1 MNYPTRYIIR
11 MMIFLLVILGIIGLL
26 YAPLSWAFFGNPVIN
41 GLIIMALL
49 LGVAFIFRQTTRL
62 LPEYRWMRMMR
73 SGGMPPQHA
82 SSQIRGIKP
91 NLLATVA
98 VMFSDENRLT
108 NNMSAQN
115 MRSLLDGVAV
125 RLDES
130 REISR
135 YMIGLLVFLGLLGT
149 FWGLL
154 ETIQAVGFVVSGIDT
169 QTADFTQLMKEFK
182 SGLDA
187 PLSGMATAFS
197 SSLFGLAGSL
207 ILGFLDLQL
216 GQASS
221 RFYSDLEDW
230 LSTMARFSDR
240 SGDGLDPA
248 ISMGLS
254 EEAAD
259 RMLEL
264 TRHIS
269 KSEQER
275 GQMLQTLQEINKTL
289 LTLRQHQDQNQLVAE
304 GLDALQ
310 QSLATLASN
319 MANDRKDVI
328 DAMTTELRALSRA
341 IAAISRKAN

>member
-1 MNYPTRYIIR
+1 
-11 MMIFLLVILGIIGLL
+11 MIVFLMVIATIVGLL
-26 YAPLSWAFFGNPVIN
+26 YSPLSWAFFGNPVIN
-41 GLIIMALL
+41 GIILMALII
-49 LGVAFIFRQTTRL
+49 GIGFIFRQTIRL
-62 LPEYRWMRMMR
+62 LPEYRWMRIMR
-73 SGGMPPQHA
+73 SSNIGSGM
-82 SSQIRGIKP
+82 RVKP
-91 NLLATVA
+91 SLLATVA

-108 NNMSAQN
+108 NNMSAQS
-115 MRSLLDGVAV
+115 MRSVLDGVAV

-135 YMIGLLVFLGLLGT
+135 YLIGLLVFLGLLGT

-169 QTADFTQLMKEFK
+169 QTADFGKLMQEFK

-230 LSTMARFSDR
+230 LSTMARFSDGG
-240 SGDGLDPA
+240 GDGLDPA

-264 TRHIS
+264 TRHIG

-275 GQMLQTLQEINKTL
+275 GQMLHTLQEINKTL
-289 LTLRQHQDQNQLVAE
+289 LALRQQQDQNQMVAE

-310 QSLATLASN
+310 QSLSVLAHN

-341 IAAISRKAN
+341 VAAISRKAN

>member
-1 MNYPTRYIIR
+1 MSYPTRYIIR
-11 MMIFLLVILGIIGLL
+11 MMVFLLVIATIVGLL
-26 YAPLSWAFFGNPVIN
+26 YSPLSWAFFGNPVIN
-41 GLIIMALL
+41 GIILMVLVI
-49 LGVAFIFRQTTRL
+49 GIGFIFRQTTRL
-62 LPEYRWMRMMR
+62 LPEYRWMRVMR
-73 SGGMPPQHA
+73 SGNIGSGM
-82 SSQIRGIKP
+82 RVKP
-91 NLLATVA
+91 SLLATVA

-108 NNMSAQN
+108 NNMSAQS
-115 MRSLLDGVAV
+115 MRSVLDGVAV

-135 YMIGLLVFLGLLGT
+135 YLIGLLVFLGLLGT

-169 QTADFTQLMKEFK
+169 QTADFGKLMQEFK

-230 LSTMARFSDR
+230 LSTMARFSDV
-240 SGDGLDPA
+240 GDDGLDPA

-264 TRHIS
+264 TRHIG

-275 GQMLQTLQEINKTL
+275 GQMLHTLQEINKTL
-289 LTLRQHQDQNQLVAE
+289 LALRQQQDQNQMVAE

-310 QSLATLASN
+310 QSLSVLAHN

-341 IAAISRKAN
+341 VAAISRKAN

>member
-1 MNYPTRYIIR
+1 MRYPTRYIIR
-11 MMIFLLVILGIIGLL
+11 MVVFLAIIGTLGGLL
-26 YAPLSWAFFGNPVIN
+26 YTPLKFAFLGNPVIN
-41 GLIIMALL
+41 SIILFSLIVGI
-49 LGVAFIFRQTTRL
+49 VFVFRQTTKL
-62 LPEYRWMRMMR
+62 LPEYRWMIAMR
-73 SGGMPPQHA
+73 AGLSGNGPMHHSRAQ
-82 SSQIRGIKP
+82 KP
-91 NLLATVA
+91 SLLATVA
-98 VMFSDENRLT
+98 VVFSDPDRLNNRF
-108 NNMSAQN
+108 SAQSL
-115 MRSLLDGVAV
+115 RSVLDGVAV

-154 ETIQAVGFVVSGIDT
+154 ETIQAVGAVVGGIDT
-169 QTADFTQLMKEFK
+169 QTPDFGKLMQEFK
-182 SGLDA
+182 TGLDA
-187 PLSGMATAFS
+187 PLDGMATAFS

-207 ILGFLDLQL
+207 VLGFLDLQL

-230 LSTMARFSDR
+230 LSTMARFSD
-240 SGDGLDPA
+240 SGGDGLDPA
-248 ISMGLS
+248 VSMGLS

-269 KSEQER
+269 KSDQER
-275 GQMLQTLQEINKTL
+275 SQTIATLQELNRTL
-289 LTLRQHQDQNQLVAE
+289 ASMRQQQDQYHMVAE
-304 GLDALQ
+304 GLENLQ
-310 QSLATLASN
+310 QSLGLLAQN
-319 MANDRKDVI
+319 MTTDRKDMI

>member
-1 MNYPTRYIIR
+1 MSYPTRYIIR
-11 MMIFLLVILGIIGLL
+11 MMVFLVVIATIVGLL
-26 YAPLSWAFFGNPVIN
+26 YSPLSWAFFGNPVIN
-41 GLIIMALL
+41 SIILMALII
-49 LGVAFIFRQTTRL
+49 GIGFIFRQTTRL
-62 LPEYRWMRMMR
+62 LPEYRWMRVMR
-73 SGGMPPQHA
+73 SGNIGSGM
-82 SSQIRGIKP
+82 RVKP
-91 NLLATVA
+91 SLLATVA

-108 NNMSAQN
+108 NNMSAQS
-115 MRSLLDGVAV
+115 MRSVLDGVAV

-135 YMIGLLVFLGLLGT
+135 YLIGLLVFLGLLGT

-169 QTADFTQLMKEFK
+169 QTADFGKLMQEFK

-230 LSTMARFSDR
+230 LSTMARFSDGG
-240 SGDGLDPA
+240 GDGLDPA

-264 TRHIS
+264 TRHIG

-275 GQMLQTLQEINKTL
+275 GQMLHTLQEINKTL
-289 LTLRQHQDQNQLVAE
+289 SALRQHQDQNQMVAE

-310 QSLATLASN
+310 QSLSVLAHN

-341 IAAISRKAN
+341 VAAISRKAN

>member
-1 MNYPTRYIIR
+1 MSYPTRYIIR
-11 MMIFLLVILGIIGLL
+11 MIVFLVVIATIVGLL
-26 YAPLSWAFFGNPVIN
+26 YSPLSWAFFGNPVIN
-41 GLIIMALL
+41 GIILMALII
-49 LGVAFIFRQTTRL
+49 GIGFIFRQTIRL
-62 LPEYRWMRMMR
+62 LPEYRWMRIMR
-73 SGGMPPQHA
+73 SGNIGSGM
-82 SSQIRGIKP
+82 RVKP
-91 NLLATVA
+91 SLLATVA

-108 NNMSAQN
+108 NNMSAQS
-115 MRSLLDGVAV
+115 MRSVLDGVAV

-135 YMIGLLVFLGLLGT
+135 YLIGLLVFLGLLGT

-169 QTADFTQLMKEFK
+169 QTADFGKLMQEFK

-230 LSTMARFSDR
+230 LSTMARFGDGG
-240 SGDGLDPA
+240 GDGLDPA

-264 TRHIS
+264 TRHIG

-275 GQMLQTLQEINKTL
+275 GQMLHTLQEVNKTL
-289 LTLRQHQDQNQLVAE
+289 LALRQHQDQNQMVAE

-310 QSLATLASN
+310 QSLSVLAHN

-341 IAAISRKAN
+341 VAAISRKAN

>member
-1 MNYPTRYIIR
+1 MSYPTRYIIR
-11 MMIFLLVILGIIGLL
+11 MMIFLLVIMTIIGLL

-41 GLIIMALL
+41 GIILMVLVI
-49 LGVAFIFRQTTRL
+49 GIAFIFRQTSRL
-62 LPEYRWMRMMR
+62 LPEYRWMHGMR
-73 SGGMPPQHA
+73 SGGIPTSYQSGRM
-82 SSQIRGIKP
+82 RGGKP
-91 NLLATVA
+91 SLLATVA

-108 NNMSAQN
+108 NNMSAQS
-115 MRSLLDGVAV
+115 MRSVLDGVAV

-135 YMIGLLVFLGLLGT
+135 YLIGLLVFLGLLGT

-169 QTADFTQLMKEFK
+169 ETADFGKLMQEFK
-182 SGLDA
+182 AGLDA

-230 LSTMARFSDR
+230 LSTMARFSD
-240 SGDGLDPA
+240 GGQDGLDPA

-269 KSEQER
+269 KSEHER
-275 GQMLQTLQEINKTL
+275 GQMLQTLQEVNKTL
-289 LTLRQHQDQNQLVAE
+289 AALRQQQNQNQIIAE
-304 GLDALQ
+304 GLDSLQ
-310 QSLATLASN
+310 QSISVLANN
-319 MANDRKDVI
+319 MASDRKEVI

-341 IAAISRKAN
+341 VAAISRKAN

>member
-1 MNYPTRYIIR
+1 
-11 MMIFLLVILGIIGLL
+11 MMVFLLAIATIVGLL
-26 YAPLSWAFFGNPVIN
+26 YSPLSWAFFGNPVIN
-41 GLIIMALL
+41 GIILMVLVI
-49 LGVAFIFRQTTRL
+49 GIGFIFRQTTRL
-62 LPEYRWMRMMR
+62 LPEYRWMRVMR
-73 SGGMPPQHA
+73 SGNIGSGM
-82 SSQIRGIKP
+82 RVKP
-91 NLLATVA
+91 SLLATVA

-108 NNMSAQN
+108 NNMSAQS
-115 MRSLLDGVAV
+115 MRSVLDGVAV

-135 YMIGLLVFLGLLGT
+135 YLIGLLVFLGLLGT

-169 QTADFTQLMKEFK
+169 QTADFGKLMQEFK

-230 LSTMARFSDR
+230 LSTMARFSDV
-240 SGDGLDPA
+240 GDDGLDPA

-264 TRHIS
+264 TRHIG

-275 GQMLQTLQEINKTL
+275 GQMLHTLQEINKTL
-289 LTLRQHQDQNQLVAE
+289 LALRQQQDQNQMVAE

-310 QSLATLASN
+310 QSLSVLAHN

-341 IAAISRKAN
+341 VAAISRKAN

>member
-1 MNYPTRYIIR
+1 MSYPTRYIIR
-11 MMIFLLVILGIIGLL
+11 MMIFLLVIMTIIGLL

-41 GLIIMALL
+41 GIILMVLVI
-49 LGVAFIFRQTTRL
+49 GIAFIFRQTSRL
-62 LPEYRWMRMMR
+62 LPEYRWMHGMR
-73 SGGMPPQHA
+73 SGGIQTSYQSGRM
-82 SSQIRGIKP
+82 RGSKP
-91 NLLATVA
+91 SLLATVA

-108 NNMSAQN
+108 NNMSAQS
-115 MRSLLDGVAV
+115 MRSVLDGVAV

-135 YMIGLLVFLGLLGT
+135 YLIGLLVFLGLLGT

-169 QTADFTQLMKEFK
+169 ETADFGKLMQEFK
-182 SGLDA
+182 TGLDA

-230 LSTMARFSDR
+230 LSTMARFSD
-240 SGDGLDPA
+240 GGQDGLDPA

-269 KSEQER
+269 KSEHER
-275 GQMLQTLQEINKTL
+275 GQMLQTLQEVNKTL
-289 LTLRQHQDQNQLVAE
+289 AALRQQQNQNQIIAE
-304 GLDALQ
+304 GLDSLQ
-310 QSLATLASN
+310 QSISVLAHN
-319 MANDRKDVI
+319 MASDRKEVI

-341 IAAISRKAN
+341 ITAISRKAN

>member
-1 MNYPTRYIIR
+1 MSYPTRYIIR
-11 MMIFLLVILGIIGLL
+11 MIVFLMVFATIVGLL
-26 YAPLSWAFFGNPVIN
+26 YSPLSWAFFGNPVIN
-41 GLIIMALL
+41 GIILMALII
-49 LGVAFIFRQTTRL
+49 GIGFIFRQTIRL
-62 LPEYRWMRMMR
+62 LPEYRWMRIMR
-73 SGGMPPQHA
+73 SGNIGSGM
-82 SSQIRGIKP
+82 RVKP
-91 NLLATVA
+91 SLLATVA

-108 NNMSAQN
+108 NNMSAQS
-115 MRSLLDGVAV
+115 MRSVLDGVAV

-135 YMIGLLVFLGLLGT
+135 YLIGLLVFLGLLGT

-169 QTADFTQLMKEFK
+169 QTADFGKLMQEFK

-230 LSTMARFSDR
+230 LSTMARFSDGG
-240 SGDGLDPA
+240 GDGLDPA

-264 TRHIS
+264 TRHIG

-275 GQMLQTLQEINKTL
+275 GQMLHTLQEVNKTL
-289 LTLRQHQDQNQLVAE
+289 LALRQHQDQNQMVAE

-310 QSLATLASN
+310 QSLSVLAHN

-341 IAAISRKAN
+341 VAAISRKAN

>member
-1 MNYPTRYIIR
+1 
-11 MMIFLLVILGIIGLL
+11 
-26 YAPLSWAFFGNPVIN
+26 
-41 GLIIMALL
+41 
-49 LGVAFIFRQTTRL
+49 
-62 LPEYRWMRMMR
+62 
-73 SGGMPPQHA
+73 
-82 SSQIRGIKP
+82 
-91 NLLATVA
+91 
-98 VMFSDENRLT
+98 MFSDENRLT
-108 NNMSAQN
+108 NNMSAQS
-115 MRSLLDGVAV
+115 MRSVLDGVAV

-135 YMIGLLVFLGLLGT
+135 YLIGLLVFLGLLGT

-169 QTADFTQLMKEFK
+169 QTADFGKLMQEFK

-230 LSTMARFSDR
+230 LSTMARFGDGG
-240 SGDGLDPA
+240 GDGLDPA

-264 TRHIS
+264 TRHIG

-275 GQMLQTLQEINKTL
+275 GQMLHTLQEINKTL
-289 LTLRQHQDQNQLVAE
+289 SALRQHQDQNQMVAE

-310 QSLATLASN
+310 QSLSVLAHN

-341 IAAISRKAN
+341 VAAISRKAN

>member
-1 MNYPTRYIIR
+1 MSYPTRYIIR
-11 MMIFLLVILGIIGLL
+11 MMVFLVVIATIVGLL
-26 YAPLSWAFFGNPVIN
+26 YSPLSWAFFGNPVIN
-41 GLIIMALL
+41 SIILMALII
-49 LGVAFIFRQTTRL
+49 GIGFIFRQTTRL
-62 LPEYRWMRMMR
+62 LPEYRWMRVMR
-73 SGGMPPQHA
+73 SGNIGSGM
-82 SSQIRGIKP
+82 RVKP
-91 NLLATVA
+91 SLLATVA

-108 NNMSAQN
+108 NNMSAQS
-115 MRSLLDGVAV
+115 MRSVLDGVAV

-135 YMIGLLVFLGLLGT
+135 YLIGLLVFLGLLGT

-169 QTADFTQLMKEFK
+169 QTADFGKLMQEFK

-197 SSLFGLAGSL
+197 STLFGLAGSL

-230 LSTMARFSDR
+230 LSTMARFSDGG
-240 SGDGLDPA
+240 GDGLDPA

-264 TRHIS
+264 TRHIG

-275 GQMLQTLQEINKTL
+275 GQMLHTLQEINKTL
-289 LTLRQHQDQNQLVAE
+289 SALRQHQDQNQMVAE

-310 QSLATLASN
+310 QSLSVLAHN

-341 IAAISRKAN
+341 VAAISRKAN